1 MKIKMAELR
10 HGNSERLRLVSL
22 PLFLYIL
29 ITTHYAKNTQ
39 EGNEQVEHIKI
50 QCQCGG
56 DVFICTVVAQYVR
69 SVIENETLKSRTLS
83 TRHYKVT

>member
-10 HGNSERLRLVSL
+10 RGNSERLRPVSR

-39 EGNEQVEHIKI
+39 KGNEQGEHIKI

-56 DVFICTVVAQYVR
+56 DVFICTLVAQYVR
-69 SVIENETLKSRTLS
+69 SVIENETTEK
-83 TRHYKVT
+83 

>member
-1 MKIKMAELR
+1 MKIKMVELR
-10 HGNSERLRLVSL
+10 RGNSERLRPVSL

-69 SVIENETLKSRTLS
+69 SVIENETTEK
-83 TRHYKVT
+83 

>member
-1 MKIKMAELR
+1 MQIKMAELR
-10 HGNSERLRLVSL
+10 RGNSERLRPVSR

-69 SVIENETLKSRTLS
+69 SVIENETTEK
-83 TRHYKVT
+83 

>member
-10 HGNSERLRLVSL
+10 HGNSERLRPVSR
-22 PLFLYIL
+22 PLFLYHLFI
-29 ITTHYAKNTQ
+29 THYAKNTQ

-69 SVIENETLKSRTLS
+69 SVIENETTEK
-83 TRHYKVT
+83 